1 MRVIP
6 GLTRDPAS
14 LFSDVMDKTSHV
26 YIMADRR
33 NGTLYTGVTTDI
45 IKRISEHRDGLI
57 PGFTRDYGLKTLVWF
72 EALADIET
80 AIAREKSI
88 KRWRREW
95 KLDLI
100 ETLNPDWRD
109 LWPTL
114 TGGDAGLPLPREKR
128 GPGSSP
134 G

>member
-1 MRVIP
+1 
-6 GLTRDPAS
+6 
-14 LFSDVMDKTSHV
+14 MDKTSHV
-26 YIMADRR
+26 YILTDRR
-33 NGTLYTGVTTDI
+33 NGTLYTGVTTDLI
-45 IKRISEHRDGLI
+45 QRISQHRDGVF
-57 PGFTRDYGLKTLVWF
+57 PGFTQDYDLKTLVWF

-95 KLDLI
+95 KLELI

-114 TGGDAGLPLPREKR
+114 FGGEAGPPLHREKR